1 MIFTENGVE
10 LIVLASKIHILT
22 DILTIN
28 HADNQ
33 IFCLN
38 TLVFLNELDKISN
51 RNLVY
56 LKY

>member
-10 LIVLASKIHILT
+10 LIVFASKIHILT
-22 DILTIN
+22 DNLTIN